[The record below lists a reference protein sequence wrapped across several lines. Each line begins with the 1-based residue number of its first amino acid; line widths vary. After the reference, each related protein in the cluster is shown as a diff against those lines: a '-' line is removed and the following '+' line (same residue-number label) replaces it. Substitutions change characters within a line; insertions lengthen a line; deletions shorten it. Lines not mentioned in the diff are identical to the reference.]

1 MLLRGIS
8 CSLFAVVKLITDHL
22 REISTMEMY
31 TVPVYAQEVDLSPSH
46 QQVIRGCAIDT
57 IKKTDAGKEAVLTRT
72 QKNISQPAG
81 EEF

>member
-1 MLLRGIS
+1 MGCFQPCYLTSIAPPTGLPEAHIILVLLRGIS

-46 QQVIRGCAIDT
+46 Q
-57 IKKTDAGKEAVLTRT
+57 
-72 QKNISQPAG
+72 
-81 EEF
+81 